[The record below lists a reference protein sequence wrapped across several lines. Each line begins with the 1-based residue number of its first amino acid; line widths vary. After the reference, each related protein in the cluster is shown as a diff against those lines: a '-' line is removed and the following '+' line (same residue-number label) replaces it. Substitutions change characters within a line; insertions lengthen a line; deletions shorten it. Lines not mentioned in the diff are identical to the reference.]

1 MALTKPILPETPSV
15 NLLGSGTEIT
25 GDIRS
30 QGDIRIDGSLN
41 GTINCTGKVV
51 IGSTGRVDG
60 ELICQNADISGEVKA
75 RIKVSELLSLKS
87 TAVVSGDI
95 VTNKLAIE
103 PGAVFTGACK
113 MEGQTLANGKR
124 RPIHKQNPI
133 DEGRKQFEGYARYSN
148 IAIQMGV
155 IIGAGVFGV

>member
-113 MEGQTLANGKR
+113 MEGQTLANGKT
-124 RPIHKQNPI
+124 PADTQTEP
-133 DEGRKQFEGYARYSN
+133 D
-148 IAIQMGV
+148 
-155 IIGAGVFGV
+155 

>member
-1 MALTKPILPETPSV
+1 MALAKPILPETPSV

-51 IGSTGRVDG
+51 VGSTGRVEG

-75 RIKVSELLSLKS
+75 RIKVSELLSLKT
-87 TAVVSGDI
+87 TAIVSGDI

-113 MEGQTLANGKR
+113 MEGQTLTNGKT
-124 RPIHKQNPI
+124 PAETQTEP
-133 DEGRKQFEGYARYSN
+133 D
-148 IAIQMGV
+148 
-155 IIGAGVFGV
+155 